1 MRLESP
7 QLKFS
12 QTQDRYLA
20 LDMIQKLFLAERWG
34 LVTQGMAPEMTS
46 GMQMNRQKV
55 KEKKEKTFYEAT
67 LVFLVVYN

>member
-1 MRLESP
+1 M
-7 QLKFS
+7 
-12 QTQDRYLA
+12 
-20 LDMIQKLFLAERWG
+20 
-34 LVTQGMAPEMTS
+34 QGMAPEMTS